1 MILLSLM
8 VMVVVTLVTAVV
20 SVRPADCLPSPCTA
34 AKTDKKRRS
43 RVEKNALVDKT
54 LRMAKKRPWLD
65 SRGAWRWPVVNHSR
79 QQQCESSKPIYQG
92 WCLIGH
98 KLESKLIRRITPY
111 LYNYLFCFSGKKK
124 GNAVFCF
131 VFVFPH
137 LPFLDLQISWSKHPS
152 KNFVKCQLTNHKMPL
167 LLIPW
172 LVASSRLE

>member
-1 MILLSLM
+1 MVVIMILLSLM

-92 WCLIGH
+92 WCRIGH
-98 KLESKLIRRITPY
+98 KLESKVIRRITPY
-111 LYNYLFCFSGKKK
+111 LYNHLFCFSVKKWQCC
-124 GNAVFCF
+124 VLLCF
-131 VFVFPH
+131 ELPN
-137 LPFLDLQISWSKHPS
+137 LPFMDLQISWR
-152 KNFVKCQLTNHKMPL
+152 
-167 LLIPW
+167 I
-172 LVASSRLE
+172 